1 MPVCLVVELV
11 YDSHF
16 YASATYVEE
25 NVALYAKKTG
35 IAPSKTEAFEDMKS
49 AVGNTWLVIE
59 AVPEKIQLKI
69 DTFAELDAL
78 LCCLG
83 CFHMPR

>member
-1 MPVCLVVELV
+1 MTVSWQAPAGYANRPVAILSAELV

-49 AVGNTWLVIE
+49 AVGNT
-59 AVPEKIQLKI
+59 
-69 DTFAELDAL
+69 
-78 LCCLG
+78 
-83 CFHMPR
+83 